1 MNFTDSSE
9 NRPLFEFLRDN
20 AAGMRL
26 YMRES
31 GHPSTGT
38 DTIAAI
44 STPYGTGGLGII
56 RISGA
61 ETFHIA
67 EKIFTGRK
75 ALHEMRSHTVAHGR
89 IVDPAS
95 GLTLDDVLIIKMNG
109 PNTFTTEDVVE
120 INCHGG
126 IIVLK
131 NILSLIIRQGARPA
145 EPGEFTKRAFLNGRL
160 DLVQAEAVIDLINS
174 KTSEGS
180 QAAAAQLEG
189 KLSERI
195 GKARRKLIELIAHIE
210 AVIDYPEHDIEELT
224 GGMVYVGVTAVKTE
238 LQRIVE
244 GFNRGRLIREGITA
258 AIIGKPNAGKSS
270 LLNVLAGSDRAIV
283 TEIPGTTR
291 DIIEEY
297 INIGGMPV
305 RFLDTAGIRTT
316 SDPVESI
323 GVERAQKAAL
333 EAELVIAVFDAKTGI
348 LPEDVAILT
357 SLRDKKKIIII
368 NKTDIAEEAEL
379 QKMKDLLSTEDG
391 TPVLIASMLEG
402 TGITDLLKEIEKLFL
417 KGNLEMNSEVLVTS
431 VRHRQLLD
439 NAIDSLE
446 AAEAAHVG
454 GLPLDFVTIDIKEST
469 EYLGQITGESVSED
483 VVKEI
488 FERFCI
494 GK

>member
-1 MNFTDSSE
+1 MSE
-9 NRPLFEFLRDN
+9 
-20 AAGMRL
+20 AAGR
-26 YMRES
+26 S
-31 GHPSTGT
+31 WSV

-61 ETFHIA
+61 EAFRIA
-67 EKIFTGRK
+67 GQIFTGRR
-75 ALHEMRSHTVAHGR
+75 AFSEMESHTVAHGR
-89 IVDPAS
+89 ITDPAS
-95 GLTLDDVLIIKMNG
+95 GLMLDDVLIIKMNS
-109 PNTFTTEDVVE
+109 PHTFTAEDVVE
-120 INCHGG
+120 ISCHGG

-131 NILSLIIRQGARPA
+131 NVLSLIIRQGARTA

-174 KTSEGS
+174 KTDEGS

-210 AVIDYPEHDIEELT
+210 AVVDYPEHDIEELT
-224 GGMVYVGVTAVKTE
+224 GGRIYEGVRAVKAE
-238 LQRIVE
+238 LQGIAE

-270 LLNVLAGSDRAIV
+270 LLNTLAGSDRAIV

-297 INIGGMPV
+297 INVGGMPV
-305 RFLDTAGIRTT
+305 RFLDTAGIRDT
-316 SDPVESI
+316 SDPVEAI

-348 LPEDVAILT
+348 LPEDIAILE
-357 SLRDKKKIIII
+357 SVQDKKKIILI

-379 QKMKDLLSTEDG
+379 ENMKNLLRSEAG
-391 TPVLIASMLEG
+391 TPVLIASMLDG
-402 TGITDLLKEIEKLFL
+402 TGVAEILKEIEDLFL
-417 KGNLEMNSEVLVTS
+417 KGTISMNSEVLVTS

-439 NAIDSLE
+439 NAIGSLE
-446 AAEAAHVG
+446 AAEVAHVG
-454 GLPLDFVTIDIKEST
+454 GLPLDFITIDIKESA

-488 FERFCI
+488 FARFCI